1 MEPAPERRP
10 RIVEEPRRT
19 PWPLII
25 GVTLASIAAGS
36 LIWQAAS
43 EFRISIGQDPAP
55 EEPLI
60 QVREAA
66 SPSASD
72 KDETAPPR
80 GTRPQWA
87 SQPVPEY
94 PEEGVAVSK
103 ARVSLVCTI
112 QSDHRLGDC
121 RITDETPS
129 GYGFGRSAVAAAE
142 EARVSDNSVPGE
154 TVSFTIRFWLPD

>member
-1 MEPAPERRP
+1 MEPAPRRSP
-10 RIVEEPRRT
+10 KIVEEPPRT

-43 EFRISIGQDPAP
+43 ELRISIGQDPAP
-55 EEPLI
+55 DEQLI
-60 QVREAA
+60 EVREAG
-66 SPSASD
+66 PRSAPD

-87 SQPVPEY
+87 RRPVPEY

-103 ARVSLVCTI
+103 AHVSLVCTI
-112 QSDHRLGDC
+112 QSDRRLGDC
-121 RITDETPS
+121 RITEETPS

-142 EARVSDNSVPGE
+142 EARVSDNSIPGE
-154 TVSFTIRFWLPD
+154 TVSFNIRFRLPD